1 MIGAISCHRP
11 RESRPSAVHDCQV
24 LRDADRSL
32 ANWLGQE
39 LPSGVGLRFEP
50 PAPQWVAKPPEP
62 LFINAF
68 LLSIRQDARGAQSGW
83 SELRDGDGRVVGRQ
97 PTTRYFRLTYLI
109 TAWASGPAGD
119 AVMAEHEVLGF
130 VLGACARHGCLPGD
144 CLEGVLAES
153 GAETAFECAPA
164 DSPAAA
170 GALWAGLGL
179 APRAHLELVLVAP
192 AKPAVLTDLAPPA
205 REIVLNAGQEPAVS
219 RPAAVSPSPSGS
231 PSASGSPTPFGTL
244 RRWEKH
250 TVSER
255 PAGDA

>member
-1 MIGAISCHRP
+1 MIGAISRHRP
-11 RESRPSAVHDCQV
+11 RESRPSAVHDCRV
-24 LRDADRSL
+24 LRDTDRSL
-32 ANWLGQE
+32 ANWLGRE

-50 PAPQWVAKPPEP
+50 PAPHWVAKPPEP

-68 LLSIRQDARGAQSGW
+68 LLGVKQDARGAQSGW
-83 SELRDGDGRVVGRQ
+83 SELRDSDGRVVGRQ
-97 PTTRYFRLTYLI
+97 PATRYFRLTYLI
-109 TAWASGPAGD
+109 TGWAAGQAGD
-119 AVMAEHEVLGF
+119 AGSERVMAEHEVLGF
-130 VLGACARHGCLPGD
+130 VLDACARHGCLPGD

-153 GAETAFECAPA
+153 GAETALECAPA

-170 GALWAGLGL
+170 GTLWAGLGL

-205 REIVLNAGQEPAVS
+205 REIVLNAGQEPPFS
-219 RPAAVSPSPSGS
+219 RPATVSPSPSSS
-231 PSASGSPTPFGTL
+231 PSPFGMR

-250 TVSER
+250 TVNER